1 MGIIL
6 LQHVNVEG
14 LIGGKMQDSELRA
27 HLEKLSGWVLNKG
40 RLEKT
45 FLFSNFARAAV
56 FFNKMVNPIEENENY
71 PQITI
76 IYNRVLVS
84 LMTPEAGKLTEK
96 DFTLAK
102 SFDELL

>member
-1 MGIIL
+1 
-6 LQHVNVEG
+6 
-14 LIGGKMQDSELRA
+14 MQDGEIRER
-27 HLEKLSGWVLNKG
+27 LEKLAGWILNKG

-84 LMTPEAGKLTEK
+84 LMTPEAGALTEK
-96 DFTLAK
+96 DFILAK
-102 SFDELL
+102 AFDELV